1 MLYLLVIYDLLSM
14 TGIRYSLSFSLSH
27 YQLNNG
33 RVSMMGGLT
42 IQRVFYRHFR
52 HLTSTTFWRAR
63 SWPIGLT
70 GKGSY
75 SISIPQMRSMCR
87 SFFTVQKLGMHSTF
101 YMSWLFF
108 FAACHC
114 MVLSQDVSQQLIV
127 CQPRKHLAFTDIEL
141 LCCPCA
147 GGTWGT
153 KFLLTLPNFFCF
165 ASWGFWIIGAL
176 LPTWLQSPIKRQQI
190 RLGQLTQVWNGVN
203 VAWKYSTQE

>member
-1 MLYLLVIYDLLSM
+1 MMRIAKGCKRCLLPNLLLRSLDEAMMSLWEDVWWCGLAWQSTISRTAFGPAEIVPVVLLVRPNPGGSISVNLVQLGFATVSNLSLCYTCLLSM
-14 TGIRYSLSFSLSH
+14 TCYLWLVYGIPSLSLSH

-108 FAACHC
+108 
-114 MVLSQDVSQQLIV
+114 
-127 CQPRKHLAFTDIEL
+127 
-141 LCCPCA
+141 CCISLH
-147 GGTWGT
+147 GT
-153 KFLLTLPNFFCF
+153 
-165 ASWGFWIIGAL
+165 
-176 LPTWLQSPIKRQQI
+176 
-190 RLGQLTQVWNGVN
+190 
-203 VAWKYSTQE
+203 